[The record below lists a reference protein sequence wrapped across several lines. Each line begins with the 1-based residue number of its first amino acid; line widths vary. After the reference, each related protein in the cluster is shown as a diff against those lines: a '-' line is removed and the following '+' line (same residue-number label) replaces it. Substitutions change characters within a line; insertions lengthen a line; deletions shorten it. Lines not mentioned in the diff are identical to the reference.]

1 MLCPNCGAQA
11 ADYLKFCAHCGAALK
26 PEAPTVSLTKEPA
39 APAAAEPV
47 PAAAEPAPVTAAPVS
62 VPAAPARKR
71 FSPKSIVSMILGL
84 SGLGFATAAVIYQ
97 IAGLVAM
104 EGIRALGGTYRYR
117 DYYAYSSD
125 YTVGAAFAVLAVV
138 FAVIGIGCAIPALIL
153 SPRGMREGTAPGNH
167 GMAKCGKVTG
177 VITIVFCAIAIV
189 LACISFAGLV

>member
-1 MLCPNCGAQA
+1 MLCPNCGNQNAE
-11 ADYLKFCAHCGAALK
+11 DLKFCAHCGAALNAD
-26 PEAPTVSLTKEPA
+26 APTVNLTKEPA
-39 APAAAEPV
+39 APEVVPAAPV
-47 PAAAEPAPVTAAPVS
+47 PAT
-62 VPAAPARKR
+62 PARKR

-97 IAGLVAM
+97 IAGLVAL

-125 YTVGAAFAVLAVV
+125 YAVGAAFAVLAIV

-189 LACISFAGLV
+189 LAIISFATLV

>member
-1 MLCPNCGAQA
+1 MMRCSVCGTENPNDYTHCQSCGEP
-11 ADYLKFCAHCGAALK
+11 LRSS
-26 PEAPTVSLTKEPA
+26 TVNLTKAEA
-39 APAAAEPV
+39 APAV
-47 PAAAEPAPVTAAPVS
+47 PDAAP

-84 SGLGFATAAVIYQ
+84 TGLSVATSALIYQ
-97 IAGLVAM
+97 IAGLMAM

-189 LACISFAGLV
+189 LAVISFASLD